1 MQYIGTSSIMV
12 QGWGVADRKVV
23 TCPLFVACHS
33 YLRRSL
39 TTLSL
44 KLKMTDSPNTTD
56 IVHPLVSSLELEP
69 GLLYAVLTY
78 RGDLASWNWSFFV
91 PNPSVFPIG
100 ADGTVFHVV
109 SDSDTPGEWKFEME
123 NKDVVGSPL
132 VVVIVRL
139 GDVACLG
146 DYEDVVGG
154 DGSCPCSKHWPFRR
168 RVRDIVQSL
177 ALVHGSWTPYAC
189 CTTAASLTAT
199 MCGCLRGRS
208 GGVHSLPWISTCK
221 TRVGRFM
228 RQNVVLDTGLL
239 CHGLIG
245 GLFFEVNLDF
255 GHDGG
260 CLVFNVR

>member
-1 MQYIGTSSIMV
+1 MV

-154 DGSCPCSKHWPFRR
+154 DGLLPMFKTLAIPASGSGHRTEFSSRTWFLDAICVLHDCGVINCDDVWLLEREIRRCAFTAMDKYLQNKGWTVYEAERCS
-168 RVRDIVQSL
+168 
-177 ALVHGSWTPYAC
+177 
-189 CTTAASLTAT
+189 
-199 MCGCLRGRS
+199 
-208 GGVHSLPWISTCK
+208 
-221 TRVGRFM
+221 
-228 RQNVVLDTGLL
+228 
-239 CHGLIG
+239 
-245 GLFFEVNLDF
+245 
-255 GHDGG
+255 
-260 CLVFNVR
+260 